1 MSKEIEL
8 KETVHELNFKP
19 RARLL
24 LQLGD
29 QLIKNEKIALIE
41 LVKNSYDADASRA
54 DIYMEN
60 NEDPNGGYIIIED
73 DGFGMDLDTII
84 NVWMEPGSDFKTEKF
99 LNRVESPRFKRLP
112 IGEKGI
118 GRFGAHKLGNI
129 IEMTTRKSRSKEIY
143 VKIDWTIFNKYRYL
157 EQVPITIIE
166 RSTPRIFK
174 ENKTGTSI
182 SISNL
187 RIQWT
192 RGVAREVKRSITA
205 LISPF
210 ETKSSFFAEF
220 YIANRIHWFEG
231 LLEWKDIKEY
241 ALYHFKVVIR
251 GTSIKKFDY
260 QFIPWPSMSKLSGR
274 EVKYYEKKKQEG
286 FTKTEEKLIEYFK
299 ELEDIKG
306 NIFSLDNTN
315 IGEIVFEG
323 YIFDRDQFILKLGVV
338 DKKGFKA
345 YLDNNSGVRVFR
357 DGLRVYDYGEP
368 ENDWLG
374 LDLRR
379 VNQPSKKISNN
390 IILGAVYLNRD
401 ESFDLIEKTNR
412 EGFVENPAYEALKN
426 SILHTL
432 EIIETLRYSDKLKL
446 REIYGP
452 TSKSE
457 PVLQLL
463 GELKEYID
471 TNIKEPVIKKEIT
484 KYLIKVEDDY
494 RRIYENLLKA
504 AGAGLSMSVVI
515 HEIEKIIKE
524 LLKVIS
530 TEKASDRSVKLVK
543 HLSSLID
550 GYAEI
555 IKRSTQ
561 TNTDLKEIIDQ
572 ALFNTEYRLS
582 SHEVDIIK
590 EYRLFNTKTKIKIA
604 RNLLVSSIMNIIDN
618 SIYWLEKSGR
628 QKKQIYIG
636 ISDDYKGFLDIVIAD
651 NGTGFL
657 LPTDEITEPFISA
670 KPGGMGL
677 GLHIAS
683 EILLAQGGNLLFPD
697 WGDYTIPIGFKDG
710 ATIILRFKS

>member
-1 MSKEIEL
+1 
-8 KETVHELNFKP
+8 
-19 RARLL
+19 
-24 LQLGD
+24 
-29 QLIKNEKIALIE
+29 
-41 LVKNSYDADASRA
+41 
-54 DIYMEN
+54 
-60 NEDPNGGYIIIED
+60 
-73 DGFGMDLDTII
+73 
-84 NVWMEPGSDFKTEKF
+84 
-99 LNRVESPRFKRLP
+99 
-112 IGEKGI
+112 
-118 GRFGAHKLGNI
+118 
-129 IEMTTRKSRSKEIY
+129 
-143 VKIDWTIFNKYRYL
+143 
-157 EQVPITIIE
+157 
-166 RSTPRIFK
+166 
-174 ENKTGTSI
+174 
-182 SISNL
+182 
-187 RIQWT
+187 
-192 RGVAREVKRSITA
+192 
-205 LISPF
+205 
-210 ETKSSFFAEF
+210 
-220 YIANRIHWFEG
+220 
-231 LLEWKDIKEY
+231 
-241 ALYHFKVVIR
+241 
-251 GTSIKKFDY
+251 
-260 QFIPWPSMSKLSGR
+260 
-274 EVKYYEKKKQEG
+274 
-286 FTKTEEKLIEYFK
+286 
-299 ELEDIKG
+299 
-306 NIFSLDNTN
+306 
-315 IGEIVFEG
+315 
-323 YIFDRDQFILKLGVV
+323 
-338 DKKGFKA
+338 
-345 YLDNNSGVRVFR
+345 LDNNSGVRVFR

-412 EGFVENPAYEALKN
+412 EGFVENPAYDALKN

-452 TSKSE
+452 TPKSE

-463 GELKEYID
+463 GDLKEYID
-471 TNIKEPVIKKEIT
+471 KNIKETEVKREIT
-484 KYLIKVEDDY
+484 KYIIKVEDDY

-530 TEKASDRSVKLVK
+530 IEKASERSVKLIK

-582 SHEVDIIK
+582 SHGVEIIK
-590 EYRLFNTKTKIKIA
+590 EYQGYNAKTKIKMA

-628 QKKQIYIG
+628 QKKQIFIG
-636 ISDDYKGFLDIVIAD
+636 ISDEYKGFLDIIISD

-677 GLHIAS
+677 GLHIAN
-683 EILLAQGGNLLFPD
+683 EILLAQGGSLLFPD
-697 WGDYTIPIGFKDG
+697 WGDYIIPAGFKDG
-710 ATIILRFKS
+710 ATIILRFKI